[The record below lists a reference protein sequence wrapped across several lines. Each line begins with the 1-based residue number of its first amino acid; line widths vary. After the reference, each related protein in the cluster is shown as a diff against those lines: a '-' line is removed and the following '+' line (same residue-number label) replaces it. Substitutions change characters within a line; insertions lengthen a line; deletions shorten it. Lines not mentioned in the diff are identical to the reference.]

1 MRTAITVL
9 CFLVTLVGI
18 PSPSQAQQR
27 PVALPVEQVQ
37 RTLRLAVVITP
48 DVLLDDLI
56 ATFEAE
62 SGYRVVMQITEGV
75 YDLARDGKVDLVI
88 AHYGHPGTEPFMAD
102 GLGHWPH
109 MVFSN
114 QAVLIGPSSDP
125 AGIRGMTDA
134 AEALSR
140 IAQRGGEF
148 LVNNAAT
155 ERYLGEVLWQAAGA
169 PPKRGW
175 QIDLGLRDQP
185 AIEMA
190 AQRGAYTVWG
200 IVPFVRLQQQR
211 LEQQRPLG
219 MDALVIGDP
228 LFQRVMVSIVVDKS
242 RIPGVDEDAARAFE
256 RFLLEPRTQ
265 ARMRQFRHHGLPA
278 QTWWPA
284 GRNNAGAELSGF

>member
-1 MRTAITVL
+1 MRIAISVL
-9 CFLVTLVGI
+9 CVLVTLGGG
-18 PSPSQAQQR
+18 SPSHARQRAAAQ
-27 PVALPVEQVQ
+27 PVETLQ

-48 DVLLDDLI
+48 DVLLESLI

-62 SGYRVVMQITEGV
+62 SGYRVVMQITERV
-75 YDLARDGKVDLVI
+75 YDLAREGKADLVI
-88 AHYGHPGTEPFMAD
+88 AHYGHRDTEAFMAE

-125 AGIRGMTDA
+125 AGIRGLTDA
-134 AEALSR
+134 AEAIAR

-155 ERYLGEVLWQAAGA
+155 ERYLGEVLWQAAGSPA
-169 PPKRGW
+169 KRGW

-185 AIEMA
+185 VVEMA

-219 MDALVIGDP
+219 MDALVLGDP
-228 LFQRVMVSIVVDKS
+228 LFQRVMVSIVVDSS
-242 RIPGVDEDAARAFE
+242 RIRGVDEDAARAFE

-265 ARMRQFRHHGLPA
+265 ARMRQFRHHGLPV

-284 GRNNAGAELSGF
+284 GRNNAGAELSQF

>member
-1 MRTAITVL
+1 MRITISVVCML
-9 CFLVTLVGI
+9 GLLAGVAA
-18 PSPSQAQQR
+18 PSHAQR
-27 PVALPVEQVQ
+27 RAALPGGAEIQ

-48 DVLLDDLI
+48 DVLLDELI
-56 ATFEAE
+56 DTFEAE
-62 SGYRVVMQITEGV
+62 SGYRVVMEITEGV
-75 YDLARDGKVDLVI
+75 YDLARDGKADLVI
-88 AHYGHPGTEPFMAD
+88 AHYGHPGTEGFMAD

-125 AGIRGMTDA
+125 AGIRGLTDA
-134 AEALSR
+134 AEAIRR
-140 IAQRGGEF
+140 IAQRGAEF
-148 LVNNAAT
+148 VVNNAIT
-155 ERYLGEVLWQAAGA
+155 ERYLVDVLWQAAGA
-169 PPKRGW
+169 PAKRGW
-175 QIDLGLRDQP
+175 QIDFGLRDQP

-219 MDALVIGDP
+219 MDALVTGDA
-228 LFQRVMVSIVVDKS
+228 LFQRVMVSIVVDASKI
-242 RIPGVDEDAARAFE
+242 RGVNEDAARAFE

-265 ARMRQFRHHGLPA
+265 ARMRQFRHHGLPG

-284 GRNNAGAELSGF
+284 GRNNSGAELSQF

>member
-1 MRTAITVL
+1 MRIVISLL
-9 CFLVTLVGI
+9 CVVAALASV
-18 PSPSQAQQR
+18 PSATAQQPTAR
-27 PVALPVEQVQ
+27 QSIEQPQ

-48 DVLLDDLI
+48 DVLLDSLI

-62 SGYRVVMQITEGV
+62 SGYRVIMQITEGV
-75 YDLARDGKVDLVI
+75 FDLAREGKVDLVI
-88 AHYGHPGTEPFMAD
+88 AHYGHPGTEPFMTD

-109 MVFSN
+109 MVFAN

-125 AGIRGMTDA
+125 AGIRGLTDA
-134 AEALSR
+134 AAAIAR
-140 IAQRGGEF
+140 IAQRGSEF

-155 ERYLGEVLWQAAGA
+155 ERYLGDVLWQAAGA
-169 PPKRGW
+169 PPKQGW

-200 IVPFVRLQQQR
+200 VVPFVRLQQQR

-228 LFQRVMVSIVVDKS
+228 LFQRVMVSIVVDSS
-242 RIPGVDEDAARAFE
+242 RIRGVDEDAARAFE

-265 ARMRQFRHHGLPA
+265 ARMRLFRHHGLQT

-284 GRNNAGAELSGF
+284 GRNNAGTELPGF

>member
-1 MRTAITVL
+1 MRIVISLL
-9 CFLVTLVGI
+9 CLVAAVAA
-18 PSPSQAQQR
+18 SASSAQAQQPAAR
-27 PVALPVEQVQ
+27 LPIEQPE

-48 DVLLDDLI
+48 DVLLDSLI

-75 YDLARDGKVDLVI
+75 YDLAREGKVDLVI
-88 AHYGHPGTEPFMAD
+88 AHYGHPGTEPFVAD
-102 GLGHWPH
+102 GLGHWPR

-125 AGIRGMTDA
+125 AGIRGLTDA
-134 AEALSR
+134 AEAIAR

-155 ERYLGEVLWQAAGA
+155 ERYLGDVLWQAAGA

-211 LEQQRPLG
+211 LEQRRPLG

-228 LFQRVMVSIVVDKS
+228 LFQRVMVSIVVDS
-242 RIPGVDEDAARAFE
+242 TQVRGVDENAARAFE

-265 ARMRQFRHHGLPA
+265 ARMRQFRHHGLPG